1 MEKQP
6 LAENIKKWLECDSK
20 IASLQKELKQ
30 LKKIKKECTDGLKTI
45 MKEREIESVNVSN
58 VGQIQ
63 YTKNE
68 VKKSINKKYLNE
80 ILNQYYSETPQAAK
94 EICDYILENRETQI
108 RENIRLKK

>member
-1 MEKQP
+1 MDKQP
-6 LAENIKKWLECDSK
+6 LADNIKKWLDCDAK
-20 IASLQKELKQ
+20 ISALQKELTQ
-30 LKKIKKECTDGLKTI
+30 LKKLKKDCTEGLKVI

-58 VGQIQ
+58 VGQIL

-80 ILNQYYSETPQAAK
+80 ILNQYYSTTPQAAK

>member
-6 LAENIKKWLECDSK
+6 LAENIKKWLDCDSK
-20 IASLQKELKQ
+20 IVSLQKELKQ
-30 LKKIKKECTDGLKTI
+30 LKKIKKECTDGLKTM
-45 MKEREIESVNVSN
+45 MKERDIESVNVSN

-108 RENIRLKK
+108 KENIRLKK